1 MAELR
6 AELPVPNR
14 AELTGSLTSIREAVD
29 VIRHASKRIAHNAQI
44 QTTSAREVLLAAQ
57 GAAKTALATARLV
70 DDCRSR
76 VDSADREVVNIGARL
91 GEMNE
96 SVARLAELT
105 HTGIHELEELA
116 RLADRLDEIITFV
129 RGVSDRTNLLALNA
143 AIEAARAGAHGRGF
157 AVVAAEVRK
166 LADSTRSATHEM
178 NALIG
183 EVTRRTRETANFIAR
198 AEDAV
203 DASGESS
210 RGAQNALDEI
220 ARTMEA
226 VGEAFA
232 GVDSAITEQAQ
243 TSEEF
248 EQTARELLSTSRE
261 HYVAS
266 AESTLSVDALAL
278 HATTVEVRLFS
289 RPRTSVDVL
298 RVKTVVSAN
307 SLPGQTLLDFKERV
321 ESKSGRALRVE
332 VETGDPNGRGQF
344 HAMID
349 LREGKLALA
358 SVTASVV
365 GNVLPRAQTLELPFL
380 FDSREQA
387 FRALDSHFG
396 RDLLAEAKRID
407 LEAFGFIE
415 NGMRNFSTADV
426 EIRTP
431 EDMHDLRLRV
441 VESPIHIYLAAAFGA
456 VAFPIGLSM
465 LHKSLREGVVNAQ
478 DNPLANFLDLGL
490 HDVQRYITLTNHMF
504 SVQILFGNPEILEA
518 LGQRR
523 SLVDEALREALAAHR
538 RRGAELEEY
547 SRREL
552 SRLVKVCEL
561 TGPERAAFV
570 GASRPVYDRV
580 REAVGEAAVDAA
592 VAAAA
597 AARHR

>member
-1 MAELR
+1 MTELR
-6 AELPVPNR
+6 AEHTVPDR
-14 AELTGSLTSIREAVD
+14 ADLSGSLVMIREAVD

-57 GAAKTALATARLV
+57 GAAQTAAGTARLV
-70 DDCRSR
+70 DGCRSR
-76 VDSADREVVNIGARL
+76 VETAEREVANIGARL
-91 GEMNE
+91 GEMND

-105 HTGIHELEELA
+105 HTGINELAELA

-166 LADSTRSATHEM
+166 LADSTRTATHEM
-178 NALIG
+178 NALIA
-183 EVTRRTRETANFIAR
+183 EVTRRTRETATFIAQ
-198 AEDAV
+198 AEDAL

-210 RGAQNALDEI
+210 RGAQHALDEI
-220 ARTMEA
+220 ARTIEA

-232 GVDSAITEQAQ
+232 GVDGAITEQAQ

-248 EQTARELLSTSRE
+248 ERTARELLTTSRE

-278 HATTVEVRLFS
+278 HATTVDARLFS
-289 RPRTSVDVL
+289 RPRASVDVL
-298 RVKTVVSAN
+298 RVRTVVSAN

-321 ESKSGRALRVE
+321 EFKSSRALRVE
-332 VETGDPNGRGQF
+332 VETGDPGGRGQF

-349 LREGKLALA
+349 LREGKLAFA

-380 FDSREQA
+380 FESRDHA
-387 FRALDSHFG
+387 FRALDGAFG
-396 RDLLAEAKRID
+396 RELLAEAKRID

-415 NGMRNFSTADV
+415 NGMRHFSSADIA
-426 EIRTP
+426 IRVP

-456 VAFPIGLSM
+456 VAFPIGVGM
-465 LHKSLREGVVNAQ
+465 LHKSLRDGVVNAQ
-478 DNPLANFLDLGL
+478 DNPLANFLALGL
-490 HDVQRYITLTNHMF
+490 QDVQRHISLTGHMF
-504 SVQILFGNPEILEA
+504 SVQILFGNPDILA
-518 LGQRR
+518 GLGARR
-523 SLVDEALREALAAHR
+523 SLVEEALRESFLAHR
-538 RRGAELEEY
+538 RRGAELEE
-547 SRREL
+547 SSLREL
-552 SRLVKVCEL
+552 AKLVQIYHL
-561 TGPERAAFV
+561 SAAERAAFV
-570 GASRPVYDRV
+570 AASRPVYDRV
-580 REAVGEAAVDAA
+580 RESIGDAHVDAAMA

-597 AARHR
+597 RHH